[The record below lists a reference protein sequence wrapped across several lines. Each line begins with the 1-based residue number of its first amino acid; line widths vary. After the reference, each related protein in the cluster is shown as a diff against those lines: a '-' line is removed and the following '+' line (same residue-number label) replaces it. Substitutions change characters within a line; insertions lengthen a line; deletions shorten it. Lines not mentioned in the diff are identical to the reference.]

1 MPLAV
6 HPILTILGLAERR
19 CRGNAY
25 ADRPGAGYRTIMG
38 FNYFAGAPPACE
50 LRLLACS
57 IVDLK

>member
-6 HPILTILGLAERR
+6 YSILTILGLAERHW
-19 CRGNAY
+19 RGTRAQ
-25 ADRPGAGYRTIMG
+25 DTGYRSI
-38 FNYFAGAPPACE
+38 NRHYYFEDAPPACE